1 MSLLVAGGVA
11 RPLLLSCHTVH
22 SRFHYPTGRRCGK
35 SKFAPPVVLLQRL
48 REASFE
54 RDQVSLPFLL
64 FLRKVITR
72 NILRARIFPSRFF
85 NRRRITTLVY
95 THTLFKTESWV
106 SISINGKCS
115 IAREDGAS
123 RFLEKMQIVKPL
135 VTRLFRFPLEEDRR

>member
-54 RDQVSLPFLL
+54 RDQVLLPFLL

-72 NILRARIFPSRFF
+72 NILRTRIFPSRFF
-85 NRRRITTLVY
+85 NRRSLY
-95 THTLFKTESWV
+95 SSFKTESCV